1 MADAPDPLGK
11 RALFWAPAQR
21 HDGQPLVG
29 SGRDGRRPKDQGK
42 RALFSTADPAE
53 AEDAGAARR
62 PARRPARRIVFG
74 RVQLRCGACGAECRV
89 DVVESLLR
97 SLPVPLVRPG
107 RGFTH
112 LMTCPACGQRT
123 WLSASWRP
131 WSC

>member
-21 HDGQPLVG
+21 HDGHLPVG
-29 SGRDGRRPKDQGK
+29 AGGDERRVRDQGK
-42 RALFSTADPAE
+42 RALFSTAEPVV
-53 AEDAGAARR
+53 AEDGAAAGRPGRR
-62 PARRPARRIVFG
+62 AVFG
-74 RVQLRCGACGAECRV
+74 KVRLRCGACGAESRL

-131 WSC
+131 WVR